1 MGAFQLRF
9 SFWLIIG
16 GALVGAGCRSPHAL
30 RTQDYAIVASAVS
43 ESYRN
48 PAAVHAAIPPG
59 VAEFAG
65 PRPVEDYI
73 AFALGQ
79 NAGIQAAK
87 SRVEATANRVPQAA
101 SLQDPMLSANGWPFY
116 PYVPQTAG
124 GRMTAEVMVS
134 QQVPWMGKLRGR
146 AEAAEAEVNAA
157 RARLAAEELNTIEE
171 VKRAYYDLHLA
182 DQSIRITEQNR
193 SLLAQV
199 LQIAEARYQT
209 GATSQQDVLRLQA
222 EISSVDGDLV
232 RLDQE
237 VASARASL
245 AELLHVSP
253 DTPFQTVDELDA
265 SEVPRDLAG
274 LYERAVAARPEL
286 HAMLAAIERDRRMVE
301 LAHLEY
307 RPDFTFSVGW
317 GEMTAN
323 RALAPSADGLDS
335 ITTGMSVNLP
345 IYQKRLDAGVR
356 EAEATVVASARE
368 YDQMRDETL
377 REVKSLFAQ
386 AESQRELVRLFG
398 ESIIPST
405 EQALELAIREYQVG
419 RTEFV
424 QMIDN
429 WRELLR
435 LQVMYEQLQ
444 AQLRQTLASLARVV
458 GSYDLDASPLETM
471 PPPQPVP
478 PLPVD

>member
-1 MGAFQLRF
+1 
-9 SFWLIIG
+9 
-16 GALVGAGCRSPHAL
+16 
-30 RTQDYAIVASAVS
+30 
-43 ESYRN
+43 
-48 PAAVHAAIPPG
+48 
-59 VAEFAG
+59 
-65 PRPVEDYI
+65 
-73 AFALGQ
+73 
-79 NAGIQAAK
+79 
-87 SRVEATANRVPQAA
+87 
-101 SLQDPMLSANGWPFY
+101 
-116 PYVPQTAG
+116 
-124 GRMTAEVMVS
+124 
-134 QQVPWMGKLRGR
+134 
-146 AEAAEAEVNAA
+146 
-157 RARLAAEELNTIEE
+157 
-171 VKRAYYDLHLA
+171 
-182 DQSIRITEQNR
+182 
-193 SLLAQV
+193 
-199 LQIAEARYQT
+199 
-209 GATSQQDVLRLQA
+209 
-222 EISSVDGDLV
+222 
-232 RLDQE
+232 
-237 VASARASL
+237 
-245 AELLHVSP
+245 
-253 DTPFQTVDELDA
+253 
-265 SEVPRDLAG
+265 
-274 LYERAVAARPEL
+274 
-286 HAMLAAIERDRRMVE
+286 MLAAIERDRRMVE